1 MTWLKFAVADWSA
14 VILTCK
20 FVGIGIV
27 IGIIIGYYWK
37 SKSISQSMDNTSSSN
52 DKTQLGGRDGK

>member
-20 FVGIGIV
+20 FVGVGIV

-37 SKSISQSMDNTSSSN
+37 SKSISQSKPKESS
-52 DKTQLGGRDGK
+52 Q